1 MKTNKIKYNRNTIN
15 ITKYTVITILPL
27 AIVIFLL
34 HLFLHW
40 EKKTKQNFYCR
51 LKFKQ
56 SGKPNVLFM
65 PKMGLVQW
73 IVSNKKG
80 SVSITSTGWC
90 VVKKQQHC
98 YINSWLVKFS
108 DRGFFPPPVL
118 HTDSKALVHYLFNL
132 FYKNAW
138 LCHNSAC
145 LTICP
150 ALLCDLIDCTSPLVP
165 VCQSRSASA
174 SPSSSSALGLLA
186 QQWQHSSGRASPLP
200 SLGSSDTAR
209 DSLWTLSLG

>member
-1 MKTNKIKYNRNTIN
+1 MKINKIKYNRNTIN

-40 EKKTKQNFYCR
+40 EKKPKQNFYCR

-108 DRGFFPPPVL
+108 DRGFFFFPPVL

-132 FYKNAW
+132 FWKMLDCATIQHAW
-138 LCHNSAC
+138 
-145 LTICP
+145 P
-150 ALLCDLIDCTSPLVP
+150 FALPCCAI
-165 VCQSRSASA
+165 
-174 SPSSSSALGLLA
+174 
-186 QQWQHSSGRASPLP
+186 
-200 SLGSSDTAR
+200 
-209 DSLWTLSLG
+209 